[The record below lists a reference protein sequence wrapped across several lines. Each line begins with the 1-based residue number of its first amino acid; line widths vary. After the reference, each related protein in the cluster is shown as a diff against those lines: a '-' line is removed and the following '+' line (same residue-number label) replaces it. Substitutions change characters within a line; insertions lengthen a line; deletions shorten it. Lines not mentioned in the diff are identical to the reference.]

1 VPTATAVP
9 TATPAPVVPN
19 PLAPWPAA
27 AAIVAGLAGLG
38 AIVFVQL
45 RRMRRPKMRSLAIV
59 TPLEASIAV
68 AGRPVTFAAVTQPPE
83 LAANVRWSVET
94 QPGAPDA
101 HGIGPSFTYTFA
113 ETGVEQVVAR
123 LDGAGLACDVV
134 VYLFKTPTGG
144 STLADLLRSEPPKIS
159 RSVESL
165 RRYGASA
172 VEPGRA
178 S

>member
-1 VPTATAVP
+1 
-9 TATPAPVVPN
+9 
-19 PLAPWPAA
+19 
-27 AAIVAGLAGLG
+27 
-38 AIVFVQL
+38 
-45 RRMRRPKMRSLAIV
+45 MRSLAIV

-94 QPGAPDA
+94 QQGAPDA

-159 RSVESL
+159 RSVETL